1 MHSLIGFS
9 HRLCED
15 NKKRLLLY
23 IPIYLVAYLPKFLV
37 SGIAKAQT
45 QITHLAVI

>member
-1 MHSLIGFS
+1 MHSLDFHIDS
-9 HRLCED
+9 VRTT
-15 NKKRLLLY
+15 KKRLLLY

-45 QITHLAVI
+45 QIIHLAVI